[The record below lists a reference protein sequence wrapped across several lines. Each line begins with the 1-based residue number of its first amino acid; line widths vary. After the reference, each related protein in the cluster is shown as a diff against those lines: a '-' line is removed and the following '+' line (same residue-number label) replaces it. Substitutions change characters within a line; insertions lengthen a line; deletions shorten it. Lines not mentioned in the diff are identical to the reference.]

1 MALQLHGVEHTPSP
15 QHEFTVPN
23 KQLEELLHFR
33 GAGVGGGV
41 EASRLVV
48 VLAAPKR
55 EVVAA
60 SLLLVSCVGVL
71 GVGLP
76 SRDTIA
82 TSATTARAAA
92 RARAT
97 ASGSEL
103 SEH

>member
-1 MALQLHGVEHTPSP
+1 M
-15 QHEFTVPN
+15 PN
-23 KQLEELLHFR
+23 KQLEELLHFC

-48 VLAAPKR
+48 LGDILAAPKR